1 MQLLPATL
9 SDAAQLTT
17 LYFAAFSIPLNLA
30 MFPRTPD
37 NRAWW
42 EAFFKAEIERMQQ
55 GKNKMLWKVIDSSA
69 PNAQKEGEE
78 IVAFAMWKLPRH
90 EADKDDNEDAQFPP
104 NGDQDLCQRFFSAMD
119 RNREKYMSSR
129 LHYCNYAFLLSRFV
143 RCIQVQ
149 CPVANIIADLEII
162 ATHPAHEGRG
172 FASLL
177 LRWGLQKAD
186 DEGLPVFLSASP
198 TGRVVYERRGFRVVG
213 MEDLT
218 PDYKQAYMVREPT
231 SQ

>member
-1 MQLLPATL
+1 MLFFFL
-9 SDAAQLTT
+9 
-17 LYFAAFSIPLNLA
+17 FA
-30 MFPRTPD
+30 
-37 NRAWW
+37 W
-42 EAFFKAEIERMQQ
+42 
-55 GKNKMLWKVIDSSA
+55 V
-69 PNAQKEGEE
+69 
-78 IVAFAMWKLPRH
+78 V
-90 EADKDDNEDAQFPP
+90 
-104 NGDQDLCQRFFSAMD
+104 
-119 RNREKYMSSR
+119 SR
-129 LHYCNYAFLLSRFV
+129 
-143 RCIQVQ
+143 VQ
-149 CPVANIIADLEII
+149 CPMANIIADLEII